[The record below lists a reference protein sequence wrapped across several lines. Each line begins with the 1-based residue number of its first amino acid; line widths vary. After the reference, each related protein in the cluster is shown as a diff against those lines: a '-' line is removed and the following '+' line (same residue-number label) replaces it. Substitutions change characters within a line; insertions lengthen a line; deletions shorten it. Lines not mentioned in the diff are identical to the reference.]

1 MWRSE
6 SFCSKSLRLETQP
19 GDRTGTHI
27 CMAGKRWWYQIL
39 VNGGDDMAVNM
50 VCGSWGANGLWLG
63 FGAGQTRTTQGT
75 GPLLQNSGPQEDPW

>member
-1 MWRSE
+1 MWLRFVHLWRSE

-39 VNGGDDMAVNM
+39 VNGEEHMAVIM
-50 VCGSWGANGLWLG
+50 VCGSWGVNGLVSM
-63 FGAGQTRTTQGT
+63 ARI
-75 GPLLQNSGPQEDPW
+75 